1 MTMDDRIANDRVLG
15 SLIAVVDSVRQE
27 LVKADLDQMLPAET

>member
-1 MTMDDRIANDRVLG
+1 MDDRIANDRVLG
-15 SLIAVVDSVRQE
+15 SLIAVDDSVRQE